1 MEVWEQQLKQLQQQV
16 QQLLRKL
23 AQLEKEQQQM
33 QTELEAARTQHANM
47 RHELEVT
54 QLQQAIL
61 KASQQPLNG
70 EEKKEME
77 RRLQQYIGHIEQ
89 CIALLSR

>member
-1 MEVWEQQLKQLQQQV
+1 MQQQL

-23 AQLEKEQQQM
+23 AQLEKEKQQLQS
-33 QTELEAARTQHANM
+33 ELEAIRTRQTTL

-61 KASQQPLNG
+61 KASQQPLSV